1 MSSRRDRGLCGV
13 SSCSLLPRARGQ
25 WPSTP
30 RGPGVEAQIGLL
42 CTAVRAPPPRLA
54 TVSLLSFRLPAVDCG
69 PRGLN
74 GNFRN
79 KRFVRFE
86 SCGSVTKSH
95 TVLLCPAQ
103 EAHRPLVRCLRSR
116 PAVGDQVTVT
126 VSQCSCVSRPGYTQQ
141 WPKAICMAST
151 TVCRRH
157 CSILVL
163 LSLTSCCD

>member
-1 MSSRRDRGLCGV
+1 MAISE
-13 SSCSLLPRARGQ
+13 
-25 WPSTP
+25 T
-30 RGPGVEAQIGLL
+30 
-42 CTAVRAPPPRLA
+42 
-54 TVSLLSFRLPAVDCG
+54 
-69 PRGLN
+69 
-74 GNFRN
+74 
-79 KRFVRFE
+79 RFVRFE

-151 TVCRRH
+151 TSVVVT
-157 CSILVL
+157 VL
-163 LSLTSCCD
+163 FWYYCP